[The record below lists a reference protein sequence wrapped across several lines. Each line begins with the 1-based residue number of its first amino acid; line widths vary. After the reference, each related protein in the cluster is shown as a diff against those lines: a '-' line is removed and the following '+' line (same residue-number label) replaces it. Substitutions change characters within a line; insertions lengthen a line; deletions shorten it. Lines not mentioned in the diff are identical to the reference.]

1 MLDSNRGR
9 ATVQTKGYSLLHFF
23 YFRYLQEQ
31 GKGCPAY
38 RPVEMP
44 VEVRLFFRKVRK
56 V

>member
-1 MLDSNRGR
+1 VPRFKQKV
-9 ATVQTKGYSLLHFF
+9 TVCYTFC